1 MPATGL
7 LLLSTLF
14 PIAQVFAAPKGNIP
28 RPADPFLDPKHDVFN
43 PLRYIASNVLTG
55 IAFETGLVYKRGAR
69 FMLSMVIGCYT
80 FAIGFG
86 TRFGL
91 HSNPEGKGL
100 YIVEYLF
107 IVLSPCAFI
116 ASEYVLLGRLARYL
130 ECDRHLMVPA
140 RRITKIFV
148 SSDITTFLI
157 QVRALPSRAT
167 SQPGSILPGCRRRRV
182 CVLPGAQD
190 QHRQARSLAGP
201 NPRLTNVH
209 SGITYLP
216 RWACPAAGLLPRV
229 HHRVR
234 GFPVPSVHARQGAV
248 GQREQHE
255 AARLADPGRCYG
267 AQLPR
272 HPRAARSLHLPPTS
286 LIRPQIRSLYRVIE
300 LSQGY
305 VGHLATDEALFYA
318 LGSSQQTVIR
328 MMPSHT
334 PPDTL
339 PLFLAIAVYVFVWP
353 GNYIGDGTP
362 PIADQTESTKDTELA
377 ETH

>member
-157 QVRALPSRAT
+157 QIFLAGLVLQLVSFLVFITVFVVFLYRLYTYDRALWASASSTKQRDWR
-167 SQPGSILPGCRRRRV
+167 ILV
-182 CVLPGAQD
+182 GAM
-190 QHRQARSLAGP
+190 ALSFL
-201 NPRLTNVH
+201 
-209 SGITYLP
+209 GIL
-216 RWACPAAGLLPRV
+216 
-229 HHRVR
+229 
-234 GFPVPSVHARQGAV
+234 
-248 GQREQHE
+248 
-255 AARLADPGRCYG
+255 
-267 AQLPR
+267 
-272 HPRAARSLHLPPTS
+272 
-286 LIRPQIRSLYRVIE
+286 IRSLYRVIE

-318 LGSSQQTVIR
+318 L
-328 MMPSHT
+328 
-334 PPDTL
+334 DTL